1 MDNLRYTYDGN
12 KLTSVTDLEG
22 IAFGFKDGTNTG
34 DDYTYD
40 ANGNMTKD

>member
-22 IAFGFKDGTNTG
+22 IVGFKDGTNTVMI
-34 DDYTYD
+34 TPT
-40 ANGNMTKD
+40 MPTEI